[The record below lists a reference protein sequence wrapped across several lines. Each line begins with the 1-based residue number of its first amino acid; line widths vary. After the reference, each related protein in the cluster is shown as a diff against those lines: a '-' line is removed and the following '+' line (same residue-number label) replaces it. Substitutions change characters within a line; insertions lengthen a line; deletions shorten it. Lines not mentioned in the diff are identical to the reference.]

1 MSFRSPGAPTARMP
15 RRSRLLAPVGAA
27 VVVIIAGIMF
37 AANFWTEYRW
47 FDSVDYTTVFWTE
60 LRTRALLFAGGALLM
75 ALAVGFSVY
84 FAYRTRPAY
93 RPFSLEQQGLDRY
106 RSSIDPH
113 RKVFFW
119 GLVGG
124 LALLTGASA
133 TAEWQTYLQFANAT
147 EFGVEDAQFGLDISF
162 YTFVYPFL
170 QVILGYLYTS
180 VVIAFIAGVV
190 VHYLY
195 GGVRLQSQGQR
206 VTPAARVH
214 LSVMLGVFVLLRAL
228 DYWMEQY
235 GLVFSTRGYT
245 FGASYTDVNAVLYAK
260 IILFIIALVCA
271 ALFFANIYFK
281 NAMVPLVSLGLLVL
295 SAVLIG
301 GVYPAI
307 VQQVTVSPNEQ
318 RLENPYIQRN
328 IEATRAAYG
337 IDGAEVI
344 DYDAQTELT
353 TAELAKEA
361 ETIPSVRLVDPAVVS
376 QTFQQLQQVRG
387 FYQFPQV
394 LEVDRYTTSDGETV
408 DTIVAAR
415 ELDGPPSQEDRWLT
429 RHLVYTH
436 GFGMVAAAGNQV
448 DSEGRPVFLEYNIPP
463 TGELSQS
470 GEGYEPRIYFGRE
483 GAEYVI
489 VNAEAEYDYPVDSEA
504 PKVPTAED
512 AVTPTPSA
520 SPEADEAQA
529 PGQQEQ
535 QTAGSEEGQQ
545 SPEAEQPGSSEQPGG
560 DSGQANNYYDGDGGV
575 RLSNFFD
582 KLMYALKYQE
592 VNILLNNAIN
602 ENSQIIY
609 VRDPAERVEKVAP
622 FLTVDGK
629 SYPAVV
635 DGRIVWIVDAY
646 TTSDRYPYSTPID
659 LAQATTD
666 TFTESTTAV
675 NALPGN
681 RVNYIRN
688 SVKATVD
695 AYDGT
700 VTLYGWD
707 ETDPV
712 LQTWSK
718 AFPGVVTSRA
728 EISDSLLSHLR
739 YPDDLYKVQRKI
751 LERYHI
757 TNADAFYGGQDFW
770 TVPNDPKPKAGE
782 NPEPPYR
789 QTIRFPGDEAPMYSL
804 TSTFVPRGR
813 ENLAAFMAVN
823 SDATSEDYGQLRV
836 LELPRSTAVQGPGQI
851 QNTFQSSAEVREV
864 LLPLEQS
871 SAQVTYGNLLTLPFA
886 GGLLYVEPLYV
897 QAGGSDA
904 SYPLLQQVLVGFGD
918 QVAIGSNLQD
928 ALNNLFDEG
937 EAPLEEPRTG
947 EETPEGGT
955 EGGGQAPA
963 DGELAQALKDASEAY
978 EDGQAALREGDF
990 AAYGEAN
997 ERLADALERA
1007 EAAAGGQ

>member
-1 MSFRSPGAPTARMP
+1 MP

-47 FDSVDYTTVFWTE
+47 FGSVGYTTVFWTE

-75 ALAVGFSVY
+75 ALAVGLSVY

-133 TAEWQTYLQFANAT
+133 TAEWQTFLQFANAT
-147 EFGVEDAQFGLDISF
+147 KFGAQDAQFGLDISF
-162 YTFVYPFL
+162 YTFTYPFL
-170 QVILGYLYTS
+170 QVIIGYLYTA

-195 GGVRLQSQGQR
+195 GGVRLQAQGQR

-214 LSVMLGVFVLLRAL
+214 LSVLLGVFLLLRAA
-228 DYWMEQY
+228 DYWLEQY
-235 GLVFSTRGYT
+235 GLVFSNRGYT

-260 IILFIIALVCA
+260 IILYFIALVCA
-271 ALFFANIYFK
+271 VLFFANIYFK
-281 NAMVPLVSLGLLVL
+281 NARVPLVSLGLMVL
-295 SAVLIG
+295 SAILIG

-318 RLENPYIQRN
+318 RLERPYIQRN

-353 TAELAKEA
+353 TAELAAEA

-463 TGELSQS
+463 TGELSQV

-489 VNAEAEYDYPVDSEA
+489 VNAEAEYDYPVDPDTPE
-504 PKVPTAED
+504 VPTTED
-512 AVTPTPSA
+512 AVVPTPSP
-520 SPEADEAQA
+520 SPEADEAPA
-529 PGQQEQ
+529 PADSREEGSAQEQ
-535 QTAGSEEGQQ
+535 QDQEGQDGGEDAQRTEEEQ
-545 SPEAEQPGSSEQPGG
+545 SGQG
-560 DSGQANNYYDGDGGV
+560 SGQANNYYDGKGGV
-575 RLSNFFD
+575 QLKSFFD

-592 VNILLNNAIN
+592 INILLNNAISN
-602 ENSQIIY
+602 ESQIIY

-629 SYPAVV
+629 AYPAVV

-707 ETDPV
+707 EEDPV

-718 AFPGVVTSRA
+718 AFPGVVPSTD
-728 EISDSLLSHLR
+728 EISDTLLSHLR
-739 YPDDLYKVQRKI
+739 YPDDLYKVQREI

-770 TVPNDPKPKAGE
+770 TVPNDPKPQAGN

-789 QTIRFPGDEAPMYSL
+789 QTIRFPGDDTPTYSL

-823 SDATSEDYGQLRV
+823 SDASSEDYGQMRI

-918 QVAIGSNLQD
+918 QVAIGSNLQE
-928 ALNNLFDEG
+928 ALNNLFDG
-937 EAPLEEPRTG
+937 DEAPLEEPT
-947 EETPEGGT
+947 T
-955 EGGGQAPA
+955 
-963 DGELAQALKDASEAY
+963 DGEAREEEEQPQASSDLAQALEDAAEAY
-978 EDGQAALREGDF
+978 EEGQAALREGDF

-997 ERLADALERA
+997 ERLKEALDRA
-1007 EAAAGGQ
+1007 KAASGSNEEKDE

>member
-1 MSFRSPGAPTARMP
+1 VSFRSPGAPTARMP

>member
-1 MSFRSPGAPTARMP
+1 M
-15 RRSRLLAPVGAA
+15 
-27 VVVIIAGIMF
+27 VVIIAGIMF

>member
-1 MSFRSPGAPTARMP
+1 MP